1 MVALLRVESLLCFQ
15 TFCKSRVKQTSA
27 PTNVTCCNNAVY
39 TNWKLHIKSV
49 KFRAQFQTECSQYF
63 GTRRPG
69 KCVSD
74 VASFSSRLTHLSRI
88 FIENGTGS
96 ASNAKTLTLCQ
107 KGAVKPSIGKI
118 MNIVSSIHTEGNS
131 YIQELCEGSHWTGG
145 GYTTPPGRMRHKMPS
160 RVCELRL
167 VYRLMWRA
175 TSLI

>member
-1 MVALLRVESLLCFQ
+1 
-15 TFCKSRVKQTSA
+15 
-27 PTNVTCCNNAVY
+27 
-39 TNWKLHIKSV
+39 V

-131 YIQELCEGSHWTGG
+131 YIQEKVNHNFWRRKPVYRKYRSLQTVWTLVLREGSHWTGG

-160 RVCELRL
+160 WVCELRL
-167 VYRLMWRA
+167 AYRLMWRA
-175 TSLI
+175 TSLIYTSETSILLNLSSIYFAIHFR